1 RQPRRCP
8 GCWRVPSVRTRPDRS
23 RVNPTHPALNPKRRP
38 SCAIARLDHA
48 TWPVGGGGIG
58 PAAFVTAW
66 ATTGAATKGY
76 SPIDDAISRLAAV
89 GTTTR
94 PFMTAG
100 FV

>member
-1 RQPRRCP
+1 M
-8 GCWRVPSVRTRPDRS
+8 
-23 RVNPTHPALNPKRRP
+23 
-38 SCAIARLDHA
+38 
-48 TWPVGGGGIG
+48 IG

-66 ATTGAATKGY
+66 AANGAATKGY

-100 FV
+100 FVCFGLAVPIYASALRRYLPRSGLVGGRVHRNRHPRSGRFPP